1 MSNPLKDM
9 MMNSDGPLVAG
20 WTMFASPLVAE
31 AMAWAGYD
39 FIVIDAEHSPLTP
52 MSALHSMQAVAST
65 GTPAL
70 LRLADQSETG
80 IKQMM
85 DCGAKSLMIPMVETG
100 EQAQALV
107 NATRYAP
114 LGHRG
119 FAFMHRASRFGTD
132 SSYLETANDEVML
145 IAQIETPQ
153 AMKQLE
159 VIAETKGIDAI
170 FIGPG
175 DMSAAMGFPGQ
186 ATGED
191 VMEVMQDAVRRAK
204 AIGVK
209 IGGLAA
215 NPAMAKNLLAMGY
228 DFVPV
233 GNDIALLSR
242 AAKAALEDVRGN
254 E

>member
-1 MSNPLKDM
+1 MANPLKQMLLGTDRQ
-9 MMNSDGPLVAG
+9 LIAG

-39 FIVIDAEHSPLTP
+39 FIVIDAEHSPLTQ
-52 MSALHSMQAVAST
+52 MGAVHSMQAVAST
-65 GTPAL
+65 GSFAL

-80 IKQMM
+80 IKHIM

-100 EQAQALV
+100 AQAEALV
-107 NATRYAP
+107 KATRYAP
-114 LGHRG
+114 EGHRG

-132 SSYLETANDEVML
+132 STYLETANDEVLL

-153 AMKQLE
+153 AMEQLE
-159 VIAETKGIDAI
+159 DIAGTEGIDAI

-175 DMSAAMGFPGQ
+175 DMSAAMGLLGQ
-186 ATGED
+186 VSGDEVMR
-191 VMEVMQDAVRRAK
+191 VMEDAARRAK
-204 AIGVK
+204 ALGVK

-215 NPAMAKNLLAMGY
+215 NPAMAKRLLAMGY

-242 AAKAALEDVRGN
+242 AAKAALEEVRGS